1 MNGYPTYREKTM
13 TLTHPTNTEFFK
25 FRQKLKELNSIID
38 FVEKNER
45 NENLKERYIVVLRHH
60 KALLRDMERK
70 DRKIPVNLPSVC
82 EVTGEEVNTIREK
95 QPPFKLEENIG
106 LFQHEP
112 DSDGMFLSDRINGDI
127 EHNSYS
133 HLLNNYSA
141 KSVKKM
147 LGRKIVLADL
157 SSIEENLTLII
168 EIFKHKD
175 YYKKYFNISTF
186 QSKLPDIRQ
195 IVDKI

>member
-1 MNGYPTYREKTM
+1 MAS
-13 TLTHPTNTEFFK
+13 THPENNEFKKFK
-25 FRQKLKELNSIID
+25 QKLQELNALID
-38 FVEKNER
+38 FVETNER

-70 DRKIPVNLPSVC
+70 NRKIPVNLPSVC
-82 EVTGEEVNTIREK
+82 EITGKEVNTIREK
-95 QPPFKLEENIG
+95 EPPFKLENIG

-112 DSDGMFLSDRINGDI
+112 TSDGVLLSDRVNADI
-127 EHNSYS
+127 PHNSYT
-133 HLLNNYSA
+133 HLLNNFSS
-141 KSVKKM
+141 KSIKKM

-175 YYKKYFNISTF
+175 YYKKNFNISTF
-186 QSKLPDIRQ
+186 QEKLQDIRQ

>member
-1 MNGYPTYREKTM
+1 M
-13 TLTHPTNTEFFK
+13 TSIHPTNTEFLK
-25 FRQKLKELNSIID
+25 FRQKLQELNALID
-38 FVEKNER
+38 FVETNER
-45 NENLKERYIVVLRHH
+45 NENLKERYVVVLRHH

-70 DRKIPVNLPSVC
+70 ERKIPVNLPSVC
-82 EVTGEEVNTIREK
+82 EITGKEVNTIREK
-95 QPPFKLEENIG
+95 EPPFKLEENIG
-106 LFQHEP
+106 LFEHEP
-112 DSDGMFLSDRINGDI
+112 PSDGVLLSDRVNADI
-127 EHNSYS
+127 PHNSYT
-133 HLLNNYSA
+133 HLLNNFS
-141 KSVKKM
+141 SNSIKKM

-175 YYKKYFNISTF
+175 YYKKHFNISTF